1 VTFPRG
7 VPFPQEIRAVVFDMD
22 GLLLDT
28 ETVYQ
33 AAMIEAGQTF
43 GVDFTAATYR
53 SMVGKTNPECGVML
67 RELYGP
73 SFAVDDYFTRV
84 WSDVELILEAE
95 VRLKTGVME
104 ILDYLDALGVP
115 RAIATSNS
123 RQAVDR
129 YLGRFDLVKRFHAVV
144 ANADVTRHKPHPDP
158 YLEAARRLNVHP
170 TLCLALEDSHP
181 GVRAAHAAGMM
192 TIMVPDILDPNEE
205 MHDKCV
211 HIADSLHVVL
221 GLLKAAA

>member
-1 VTFPRG
+1 VSFPRG

-33 AAMIEAGQTF
+33 AAMIEAGQAF
-43 GVDFTAATYR
+43 GIDFTAETYR
-53 SMVGKTNPECGVML
+53 SMVGKTNPESAVML
-67 RELYGP
+67 RELYGE
-73 SFAVDDYFTRV
+73 SFPVHDYFART
-84 WSDVELILEAE
+84 WSDVEAILEAE

-104 ILDYLDALGVP
+104 ILDYLDVLGVP

-129 YLGRFDLVKRFHAVV
+129 YLGRFDLVRRFHAVV
-144 ANADVTRHKPHPDP
+144 AHADVTRHKPHPDP

-192 TIMVPDILDPNEE
+192 TLMVPDILDPNEE

-211 HIADSLHVVL
+211 HVADSLHVVMD
-221 GLLKAAA
+221 LLKAAA

>member
-1 VTFPRG
+1 VSFPRG
-7 VPFPQEIRAVVFDMD
+7 VQAVVFDMD

-33 AAMIEAGQTF
+33 AAMIEAGRAF

-53 SMVGKTNPECGVML
+53 SMVGKTNPECAGML
-67 RELYGP
+67 RDLYGQAFP
-73 SFAVDDYFTRV
+73 VEDYFKRT
-84 WSDVELILEAE
+84 WADVEMILEAE

-104 ILDYLDALGVP
+104 ILDYLDALGLP

-123 RQAVDR
+123 RQAAER
-129 YLGRFDLVKRFHAVV
+129 YLGRFDLFKRFHAVV
-144 ANADVTRHKPHPDP
+144 AHADVTRHKPHPDP

-192 TIMVPDILDPNEE
+192 TVMVPDILDPNDE
-205 MHDKCV
+205 MHEKCV
-211 HIADSLHVVL
+211 HVADSLHVVMD
-221 GLLKAAA
+221 LLKAAA

>member
-1 VTFPRG
+1 MSFPRG
-7 VPFPQEIRAVVFDMD
+7 VQAVVFDMD

-33 AAMIEAGQTF
+33 AAMIEAAQAF
-43 GVDFTAATYR
+43 GVDFTAATYA
-53 SMVGKTNPECGVML
+53 SMVGKTNPECGAML
-67 RELYGP
+67 QELYGP
-73 SFAVDDYFTRV
+73 TFPVQAYFQRT
-84 WSDVELILEAE
+84 WSDVEALLEAE

-104 ILDYLDALGVP
+104 ILDYLDALGLP

-129 YLGRFDLVKRFHAVV
+129 YLGRFDLVRRFHAVV
-144 ANADVTRHKPHPDP
+144 ANADVARHKPHPDP

-192 TIMVPDILDPNEE
+192 TIMVPDILDPTEE
-205 MHDKCV
+205 IEEKCV
-211 HIADSLHVVL
+211 HVAQSLHVVL
-221 GLLKAAA
+221 DLLKAAA

>member
-1 VTFPRG
+1 MSFPRR
-7 VPFPQEIRAVVFDMD
+7 VQAVVFDMD

-33 AAMIEAGQTF
+33 AAMIEAGQAF
-43 GVDFTAATYR
+43 GIDFTAAIYQ
-53 SMVGKTNPECGVML
+53 SMVGKTNPECAVML
-67 RELYGP
+67 QGLYGP
-73 SFAVDDYFTRV
+73 DFPVEAYFKRT
-84 WSDVELILEAE
+84 WSDVEILLEAE

-104 ILDYLDALGVP
+104 ILDYLDALGLP

-123 RQAVDR
+123 REAVER
-129 YLGRFDLVKRFHAVV
+129 YLGRFDLLKRFHAVV

-211 HIADSLHVVL
+211 HVADSLHVVL